1 MKAYGD
7 TMKKDKT
14 TMQGSLITT
23 FRCNAH
29 CNMCNIWQCPT
40 NPKEELDYH
49 YYEKLPD
56 GLRINIT
63 GGEATLRKDIDKI
76 FENLY
81 PRSKLLELS
90 TNGYNTEKIIEL
102 ANKYPNILIRV
113 SLEGLPKL
121 NDEKRGIKDGFDH
134 ALRTMLELK
143 KTKCKNI
150 GFSVVISPDN
160 YQDLV
165 HLYEL
170 CVALDVELGNSV
182 VHNSWYFHK
191 DNNEITSDAAL
202 AAHEEFVKAL
212 LTSKRRTLKGRLKD
226 YVRAYFNKSIHR
238 RLRGDDFGYRPPC
251 GALKDFFFIDP
262 WGNVTPCNGSGEE
275 WIIGNIKEDSFENI
289 MNSEKAKEAA
299 KKVAECKRNCAF
311 IVTERHD
318 MVRRPWV
325 PIKWILNNKIRIS
338 QGKDICW

>member
-1 MKAYGD
+1 M
-7 TMKKDKT
+7 KT

-29 CNMCNIWQCPT
+29 CNMCNIWKCPT
-40 NPKEELDYH
+40 SPEEEIDYK
-49 YYEKLPD
+49 YYEQLPD

-76 FENLY
+76 FEILY
-81 PRSKLLELS
+81 PKAKLLELS
-90 TNGYNTEKIIEL
+90 TNGYNTEKIVEL

-134 ALRTMLELK
+134 ALRTMLELR
-143 KTKCKNI
+143 KTKCRNI

-160 YQDLV
+160 YKDLLP
-165 HLYEL
+165 LYEL
-170 CVALDVELGNSV
+170 CVALGVELGNSV

-191 DNNEITSDAAL
+191 DDNELTSNDAL
-202 AAHEEFVKAL
+202 LEHEKFVKAL
-212 LTSKRRTLKGRLKD
+212 LTSKRIGLKSKLKD
-226 YVRAYFNKSIHR
+226 YGRAYFNKSIHC
-238 RLRGDDFGYRPPC
+238 RLRGDDYGYRPPC

-262 WGNVTPCNGSGEE
+262 WGNVSPCNGSEEE
-275 WIIGNIKEDSFENI
+275 WIIGNIKTDSFEMI
-289 MNSEKAKEAA
+289 MNSQKAQDAA
-299 KKVAECKRNCAF
+299 QKVADCKRNCAF

-318 MVRRPWV
+318 MVRKPWK
-325 PIKWILNNKIRIS
+325 PILWILKNKIRIH
-338 QGKDICW
+338 QGKDLEW